1 MKKRLLFAFL
11 VLILL
16 LSACGGSESSEGG
29 DTADGGSSGSAVS
42 SLEDAQS
49 AVIQI
54 EAQGSFLDPE
64 VGMVYN
70 AAGRGSG
77 FIIDPSGLAITNNH
91 VVTGAALLQVWV
103 GGSDEPLNARVLGV
117 SECTDLAL
125 IDIDGDGFPYLEWY
139 EGDITVGTDVYA
151 AGFPLGDP
159 EFTLTRGIIAKA
171 SANGETPWSS
181 VDNVIMHDATIN
193 PGNSGGPLITADG
206 QVVGIN
212 YMGSQQTDQYFAISR
227 DEAQRVIDVLQA
239 GEDYLSLGLNGQA
252 VASDTLSGI
261 WVASVQS
268 GSPADA
274 TGIHSGD
281 IILTIE
287 NLILSTDGT
296 MADYCDILR
305 THNPGDVLDVEVLRF
320 EDQLIL
326 EGQINGRE
334 LASQTALAQPTQP
347 PPTQAPAPTSPPSS
361 GGGNTGTYSSYRQ
374 VTDDAASIVMEVPSE
389 WTQVQGGAWND
400 QGTIVGATIFAA
412 PDLGRLADWSGPG
425 VGLMI
430 TDQYDYFGG
439 LEGMATSLYELLLRD
454 CTFYSRQEYRA
465 GIWYGNLDIF
475 NSCGP
480 SQVAMF
486 AFVGTPEDHPGGY
499 LAVMQFQ
506 VVDERDVD
514 AFSHAMTHFT
524 VINELP

>member
-1 MKKRLLFAFL
+1 MKKRFLFACLIL
-11 VLILL
+11 VLL
-16 LSACGGSESSEGG
+16 LSACGGSEPAETDGSDGSPPEPVSE
-29 DTADGGSSGSAVS
+29 DGAVHA
-42 SLEDAQS
+42 LEDVQS
-49 AVIQI
+49 ATIQI
-54 EAQGSFLDPE
+54 EAQGSFADPE

-77 FIIDPSGLAITNNH
+77 FIIDPSGLAVTNNH
-91 VVTGAALLQVWV
+91 VVTGAALIQVWV

-117 SECTDLAL
+117 SECCDLAL
-125 IDIDGDGFPYLEWY
+125 IDIEGDGFPYLEWY

-159 EFTLTRGIIAKA
+159 EFTLTRGIVAKA
-171 SANGETPWSS
+171 SADGETPWSS

-227 DEAQRVIDVLQA
+227 DEALRVIEVLQS
-239 GEDYLSLGLNGQA
+239 GNDYLSLGINGQA
-252 VASDTLSGI
+252 VVGESLSGI

-268 GSPADA
+268 GSPADQ
-274 TGIHSGD
+274 TGIQAGD
-281 IILTIE
+281 IVLTLE
-287 NLILSTDGT
+287 DLILSTDGT
-296 MADYCDILR
+296 MSDYCDILR
-305 THNPGDVLDVEVLRF
+305 THDPGDVLDIEILRF
-320 EDQLIL
+320 EDQQVL

-334 LASQTALAQPTQP
+334 LTSSMSLAQPTQP
-347 PPTQAPAPTSPPSS
+347 PAPTTAPST
-361 GGGNTGTYSSYRQ
+361 GGSSGTYSSYRQ
-374 VTDDAASIVMEVPSE
+374 VTDNAGSIVIEVPSE

-400 QGTIVGATIFAA
+400 QGNIIGATIFAA
-412 PDLGRLADWSGPG
+412 PDLGQLADWTGPG

-430 TDQYDYFGG
+430 SDEYDYLGG
-439 LEGMATSLYELLLRD
+439 IEGMATSLYELLLRD

-480 SQVAMF
+480 GQVAMF

-506 VVDERDVD
+506 VLDERDVD
-514 AFSHAMTHFT
+514 AFTHAMTHFT
-524 VINELP
+524 VIDQLP